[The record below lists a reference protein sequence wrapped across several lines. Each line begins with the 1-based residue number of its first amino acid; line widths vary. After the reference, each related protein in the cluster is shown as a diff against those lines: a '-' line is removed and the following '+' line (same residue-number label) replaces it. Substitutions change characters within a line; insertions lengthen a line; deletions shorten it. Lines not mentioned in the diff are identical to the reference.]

1 MEIADGMSDEKFDK
15 YIKSL
20 ETKQI
25 KAREEMKEIGGEGS
39 QEQVVE
45 LTTSEKIAA
54 KAKQRTQ

>member
-25 KAREEMKEIGGEGS
+25 KSREEMKEIGGEGA
-39 QEQVVE
+39 QVATE

>member
-20 ETKQI
+20 ESKQI
-25 KAREEMKEIGGEGS
+25 KSREEMKEIGGEGA
-39 QEQVVE
+39 QVATVE